1 MEKNLKQSDS
11 KLFYLLLA
19 LAMVGWGASWVNAKI
34 LSRYIDEYEMVFMR
48 FGLTILTMIPVII
61 YLKKSFKID
70 KKSLLLSLITSIAFI
85 GYMKYFYLGTKY
97 GTASLGG
104 ALVTSLVPIITFV
117 MLSALGIKKTTKSNI
132 YALMLGAIGV
142 LTMLGVWSMN
152 PDQIFVIQ
160 NLYFM
165 LAAMMWPIVTIL
177 SSKSTKISP
186 IVFSLYLYVFTVILV
201 SLFLVDFDHLEGA
214 LRSADVRFWL
224 NMTSMV
230 LLASTFANTVY
241 FVGVEKLGAGEVSSF
256 IFLVPSAAI
265 ALSVIFLNEQ
275 ISIWIIVGLLFSLTA
290 IRMLNR
296 A

>member
-1 MEKNLKQSDS
+1 MKQSNS

-48 FGLTILTMIPVII
+48 FGLTILTMIPVIL

-70 KKSLLLSLITSIAFI
+70 KKSLLLSLITSVAFI

-186 IVFSLYLYVFTVILV
+186 IVFSLYLYIFTVILA

-214 LRSADVRFWL
+214 LRSADVQFWL
-224 NMTSMV
+224 NMASMV

-241 FVGVEKLGAGEVSSF
+241 FIGVEKLGAGEVSSF